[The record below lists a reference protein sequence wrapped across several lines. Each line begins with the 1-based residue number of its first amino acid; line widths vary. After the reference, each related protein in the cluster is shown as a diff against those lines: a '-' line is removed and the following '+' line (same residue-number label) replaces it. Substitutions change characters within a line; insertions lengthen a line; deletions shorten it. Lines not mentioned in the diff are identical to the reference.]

1 MKRVSIIIPAYNAA
15 SFIGDSVR
23 SALTQTYPNK
33 EIVVVDDG
41 STDDTR
47 AILEEYIKSGQIK
60 YFYQENKGP
69 AAARNLGIKN
79 SSGEFIAFLDADDVW
94 LPEKLKKQI
103 DLFKN
108 PKVGLVY
115 SDMEFFGDKFPFK
128 KYSEMT
134 KGFYRGE
141 AMRELIKRNFIPISS
156 VVLRREVFE
165 MAGYFNEDFKRF
177 PIGEDYELWLRVARV
192 FEVDFIPEAFVR
204 YRIHAGQMSHGRIKN
219 YRTLTSIYKKFLRDP
234 SFSQYRS
241 ILYVRYLENKLK
253 LIISTIF
260 GL

>member
-156 VVLRREVFE
+156 VVLR
-165 MAGYFNEDFKRF
+165 
-177 PIGEDYELWLRVARV
+177 
-192 FEVDFIPEAFVR
+192 
-204 YRIHAGQMSHGRIKN
+204 
-219 YRTLTSIYKKFLRDP
+219 
-234 SFSQYRS
+234 
-241 ILYVRYLENKLK
+241 
-253 LIISTIF
+253 
-260 GL
+260 